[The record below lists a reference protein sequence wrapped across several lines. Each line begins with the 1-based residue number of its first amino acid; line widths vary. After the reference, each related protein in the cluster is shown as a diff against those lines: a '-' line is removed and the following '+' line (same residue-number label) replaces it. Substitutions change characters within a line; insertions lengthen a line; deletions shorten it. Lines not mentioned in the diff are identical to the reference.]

1 MGEIISFS
9 SGKGG
14 TGKTFCSVNTAC
26 ELASKGYKVLIFDID
41 INCSN
46 VFIMLHVKP
55 QNKLQKYFENN
66 ADLEESI
73 VTSEYGVDV
82 ISAGINIQRFIQF
95 ENDYN
100 LTRLAD
106 DIVKLKDKY
115 DYIIIDHPA
124 GISQGMM
131 KFYGVS
137 DHIILIANPEVT
149 ALTDLYRLMKMLYVS
164 ELSDKIYLI
173 INKVKN
179 IDWAV
184 NLYKEIQ
191 RITKAFSIDVDLKML
206 GPILFD
212 EEKVVESVQ
221 KRTPFVHLYPKT
233 SIKGGFSLIV
243 TRFLYEIGNMKD
255 DEDIEDKTFSNF
267 F

>member
-14 TGKTFCSVNTAC
+14 VGKTFCSINTAC
-26 ELASKGYKVLIFDID
+26 ELASKGYKVLIFVID

-55 QNKLQKYFENN
+55 GNKLQEYFEGSTQ
-66 ADLEESI
+66 LEECI
-73 VTSEYGVDV
+73 VKSNYNVDV
-82 ISAGINIQRFIQF
+82 ISAGVNIARFIQF

-100 LTRLAD
+100 LTRLSED
-106 DIVKLKDKY
+106 LIELKEKY

-124 GISQGMM
+124 GISQIMM
-131 KFYGVS
+131 KFYTLS
-137 DHIILIANPEVT
+137 DSIILVANPEVT
-149 ALTDLYRLMKMLYVS
+149 ALTDLYRLMKMLYVG
-164 ELSDKIYLI
+164 EKIDKIYLI

-179 IDWAV
+179 IDWAI
-184 NLYKEIQ
+184 NLYKEIV
-191 RITKAFSIDVDLKML
+191 RIAKSFSLPVNIKLL
-206 GPILFD
+206 GPILSD
-212 EEKVVESVQ
+212 EEKVILSVQ
-221 KRTPFVHLYPKT
+221 KRTPFIHLYPKT

-243 TRFLYEIGNMKD
+243 TRYLHEKGITAKND
-255 DEDIEDKTFSNF
+255 DSTDKTFSNF